1 MAIGYK
7 KEYIL
12 QIVLQNPGEVQ
23 AEFWVSVCIMH
34 AKSYFMK
41 FTVILSMT
49 PVVDFEA
56 GAVIRDLKQTFSW
69 VSVWWTFQ
77 VQISRNRVLVCLVF
91 YEAVTKYVSLNQN
104 LQESD

>member
-56 GAVIRDLKQTFSW
+56 GAVIRDLKS
-69 VSVWWTFQ
+69 
-77 VQISRNRVLVCLVF
+77 SRGLLCDERFKFRFLGIGF
-91 YEAVTKYVSLNQN
+91 
-104 LQESD
+104 